1 VIVRRDVTNEDLMRY
16 LDGEL
21 PPGEWA
27 RVDQALKGSTELGRE
42 LAIYRALKE
51 GVSELSFA
59 TPHHVSMWDTV
70 DRRLTRPVG
79 WILFVA
85 GTVLWFAYG
94 AWVFATSEVNPWEK
108 LAVAAVVVGFL
119 ILLTS
124 AIFERVREW
133 RTDPYRNI
141 ER

>member
-1 VIVRRDVTNEDLMRY
+1 
-16 LDGEL
+16 
-21 PPGEWA
+21 
-27 RVDQALKGSTELGRE
+27 
-42 LAIYRALKE
+42 
-51 GVSELSFA
+51 
-59 TPHHVSMWDTV
+59 MWDTV

-94 AWVFATSEVNPWEK
+94 AWVFATSEVNRWEK